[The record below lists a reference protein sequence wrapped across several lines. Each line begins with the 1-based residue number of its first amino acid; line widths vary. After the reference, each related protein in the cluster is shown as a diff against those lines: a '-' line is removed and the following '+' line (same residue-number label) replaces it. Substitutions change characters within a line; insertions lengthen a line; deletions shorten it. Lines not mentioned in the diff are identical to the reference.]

1 MRKTAIFLGLFA
13 FAFAANAA
21 VTVDTAPTSLVTS
34 AASVPASGEKAVF
47 EFALSANASETLSS
61 VGVTV
66 NSTTAASSDL
76 AAVTVYKDDGN
87 GTFGA
92 EDMEAGTNTTVDI
105 GSTTTVTTASNNTL
119 TGAKFF
125 VVLKTGAS
133 WSGTD
138 SLTVTLNAN
147 GIVTSADSPT
157 TSAVTTSSIAFDL
170 SGPMLQTA
178 VAMNKEGG
186 TSAVE
191 AGDKIVLTFN
201 EATNKPDITAANIAT
216 ALSLNNS
223 HTLLDGAASIGSATW
238 NDAGTILTIMLSADT
253 SVPTLVVGDTLT
265 IAGSL
270 IKDSANNNAS
280 GSAAITGSFGTTTPP
295 TDDDEFGKTCFSGI
309 INGKLYKSGSEN
321 TVYLA
326 AGCSL
331 RPFRGAAVFHA
342 RGHKFQ
348 HIITL
353 STLTGVQ
360 VSDKP
365 ALPAGGTLVKGSNA
379 TVWFVTEDGK
389 RKGFASEN
397 AFKRLGFNFMSVKV
411 ISDTDLQELMEDAN
425 IEASS
430 QHPEGAVVK
439 CTTSSTVYMMKG
451 SKKYAFTNPTPYLER
466 GHTWDAIAVID
477 CNAFTYEEGTNI
489 NQ

>member
-13 FAFAANAA
+13 FAFVAQGA
-21 VTVDTAPTSLVTS
+21 VTVGTTPTSLVTS
-34 AASVPASGEKAVF
+34 ATSISASGEKAVF
-47 EFALSANASETLSS
+47 EFALSADASETLSS
-61 VGVTV
+61 VEVTV
-66 NSTTAASSDL
+66 NSTTATSSDL
-76 AAVTVYKDDGN
+76 AAVSVYKDNGN

-92 EDMEAGTNTTVDI
+92 EDMQAGTNTTVNV
-105 GSTTTVTTASNNTL
+105 GSATMVTTASNNTL
-119 TGAKFF
+119 TGGKFF

-133 WSGTD
+133 WSGSD
-138 SLTVTLNAN
+138 NLTVTLNAN
-147 GIVTSADSPT
+147 GLITSANSPT

-178 VAMNKEGG
+178 VAMNKDGG
-186 TSAVE
+186 SSAVE

-201 EATNKPDITAANIAT
+201 EATNKPVITAVNIAST
-216 ALSLNNS
+216 LSLNNS
-223 HTLLDGAASIGSATW
+223 HVWLDGVASIGSATW
-238 NDAGTILTIMLSADT
+238 NDSGTVLTITLSAGTSA
-253 SVPTLVVGDTLT
+253 PTLVVGDTVT
-265 IAGSL
+265 ISGSL

-280 GSAAITGSFGTTTPP
+280 GTATISGSFGTTPP
-295 TDDDEFGKTCFSGI
+295 NDDDEFGKTCASGI
-309 INGKLYKSGSEN
+309 INGKLYKSGNNN

-348 HIITL
+348 NIITL
-353 STLTGVQ
+353 SSLAGVQ
-360 VSDKP
+360 VSNKP

-389 RKGFASEN
+389 RKGFSSEN
-397 AFKRLGFNFMSVKV
+397 AFKRLGFNFQSVKV
-411 ISDTDLQELMEDAN
+411 ISDTDLQELMDDAIIDAN
-425 IEASS
+425 S

-439 CTTSSTVYMMKG
+439 CTSSSTVYMMKG
-451 SKKYAFTNPTPYLER
+451 NKKYAFTNPTPYLER
-466 GHTWDAIAVID
+466 GHTWDAIAVVD
-477 CNAFTYEEGTNI
+477 CNAFTYQEGGNI